1 MPLSASTLQSLQ
13 QAGQAIHDSRER
25 LKAEVARHTE
35 RLVSAMASQPLAPG
49 VDSAFA
55 QVKQVARLHQEL
67 QALEDQLVTIY
78 QAAEQIKG
86 EEIQV
91 IEALPHRRSRVES
104 ATSTAEDA
112 RLVAHPGPRKSR
124 KAPPAKETQMHRA
137 SKRRGGRVSANDEK
151 VLKALRRLLK
161 VHKGA
166 TLSQSQIAREAGIP
180 VGSIA
185 ASIKRLLEVRRV
197 IQVERGMY
205 QMT

>member
-1 MPLSASTLQSLQ
+1 MPLSASTLQALQ

-67 QALEDQLVTIY
+67 QALEGQLLTIY
-78 QAAEQIKG
+78 QAAEQLKG

-91 IEALPHRRSRVES
+91 IEALPHRRSCVES

-124 KAPPAKETQMHRA
+124 KAPPAKETQMHGA

-151 VLKALRRLLK
+151 VLKALRRMLK
-161 VHKGA
+161 SHKGE
-166 TLSQSQIAREAGIP
+166 TLSQSQIASEAGIP

-205 QMT
+205 QMI

>member
-1 MPLSASTLQSLQ
+1 MQLSASTLQSLQ

-104 ATSTAEDA
+104 AMSTAEDA
-112 RLVAHPGPRKSR
+112 RLVAHPGPRKSG
-124 KAPPAKETQMHRA
+124 KAPPPKETQMRGA
-137 SKRRGGRVSANDEK
+137 SKRLGGRVSANDEK
-151 VLKALRRLLK
+151 VFK
-161 VHKGA
+161 HKGA

-180 VGSIA
+180 VGSIV

>member
-67 QALEDQLVTIY
+67 QALEGQLLTIY

-86 EEIQV
+86 EDIQI

-137 SKRRGGRVSANDEK
+137 SKRRGARVSANDEK

-161 VHKGA
+161 VHKGEPI
-166 TLSQSQIAREAGIP
+166 SQSQIASEADIP

-185 ASIKRLLEVRRV
+185 ASVKRLLESGRV
-197 IQVERGMY
+197 TQSDRGRY
-205 QMT
+205 HVT

>member
-13 QAGQAIHDSRER
+13 QAGQAVHDSRER

-67 QALEDQLVTIY
+67 QALEGQLLTIY
-78 QAAEQIKG
+78 QAAEQLKG

-91 IEALPHRRSRVES
+91 IEALPHRRSCVES

-124 KAPPAKETQMHRA
+124 KAPPAKETQMHGA

-151 VLKALRRLLK
+151 VLKALRRMLK
-161 VHKGA
+161 SHKGE
-166 TLSQSQIAREAGIP
+166 TLSQSQIASEAGIP

-205 QMT
+205 QMI